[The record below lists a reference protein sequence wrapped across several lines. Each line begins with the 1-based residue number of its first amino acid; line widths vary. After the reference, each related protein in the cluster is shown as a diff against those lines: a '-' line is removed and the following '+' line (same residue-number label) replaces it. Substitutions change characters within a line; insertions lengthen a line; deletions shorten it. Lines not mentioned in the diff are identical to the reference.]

1 MFPHIAVYAFVQC
14 ANGTD
19 VPYKN
24 SHGCDYGADELK
36 CHAPSNAWA
45 RHGRQG
51 RRIFTAFP
59 CFSCRQDFFA
69 HRTSIL
75 CDSPPTTSA
84 SHANFGMRLHDDG
97 ESAVCG
103 ARGLRRPS
111 ACQMAMASSTRPQ
124 YKKLPSFPHCLCGAS
139 HSGMNGRFC
148 FTRFYVSSQNRH
160 QTIDGISP
168 ADHRRISS
176 VPQSLQHIDVSIPRA
191 FRPLPSAKK
200 ATAMRLFAS

>member
-1 MFPHIAVYAFVQC
+1 MP
-14 ANGTD
+14 
-19 VPYKN
+19 
-24 SHGCDYGADELK
+24 S
-36 CHAPSNAWA
+36 SNAQMAQMCLA
-45 RHGRQG
+45 RIHVDAIMARTNSNAMRLRMHGQG
-51 RRIFTAFP
+51 MVGKAAEFSRRSHVFP
-59 CFSCRQDFFA
+59 A
-69 HRTSIL
+69 VRTSLRAKLPFCAIHR
-75 CDSPPTTSA
+75 PPPPRLPMRISECVFTTTA
-84 SHANFGMRLHDDG
+84 KAQFAAR
-97 ESAVCG
+97 AVC
-103 ARGLRRPS
+103 ADHPPAKL
-111 ACQMAMASSTRPQ
+111 AMVSSTRPQ

-139 HSGMNGRFC
+139 RSGMNGRFC